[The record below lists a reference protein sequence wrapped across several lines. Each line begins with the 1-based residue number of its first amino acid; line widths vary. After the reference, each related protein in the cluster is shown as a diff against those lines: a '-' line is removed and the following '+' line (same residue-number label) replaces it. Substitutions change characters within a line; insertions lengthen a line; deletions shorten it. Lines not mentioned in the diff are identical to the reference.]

1 MMSGLSEQQ
10 TEFAKKK
17 NSFQDLFE
25 ASFFVSIGDII
36 PQSVYD
42 LDPKIGKKLREN
54 KMIKTSKM

>member
-10 TEFAKKK
+10 TEFDKKK

-42 LDPKIGKKLREN
+42 LDPKISKKLREN
-54 KMIKTSKM
+54 KMIKNI

>member
-10 TEFAKKK
+10 TEFDKKK
-17 NSFQDLFE
+17 NLFE

>member
-10 TEFAKKK
+10 TEFDKKK

-25 ASFFVSIGDII
+25 ASFFVLIGDII